1 MVYSIF
7 HNQKTISQI
16 YPDDYWK
23 MEELCKGHLRE
34 RVEIR
39 FQENGLQSGKCL
51 MWKVC
56 ILRYDG
62 GGYCEIGSGVCSLL
76 RIHGSG
82 PQKEFEEMLYKKRR

>member
-39 FQENGLQSGKCL
+39 FQENGSTI
-51 MWKVC
+51 WKVF
-56 ILRYDG
+56 DV
-62 GGYCEIGSGVCSLL
+62 ESV
-76 RIHGSG
+76 H
-82 PQKEFEEMLYKKRR
+82 PAV